1 MNEDINKLKDEIN
14 ELNIELKKI
23 QDENKKN
30 ERIKNIKVFIKRVE
44 KYTSYILLIPLL
56 IGGRLLNDNVNTI
69 PIPVPTFL
77 TRDGSNF
84 ITMPVSTLIFFV
96 IYFGLCRSKT
106 QDNIEEIYNILI
118 EDIKKQYPSID
129 DREIREMI
137 KDKENEYYHLLRVNN
152 IPQR

>member
-23 QDENKKN
+23 QDKNKKN

-56 IGGRLLNDNVNTI
+56 IGGRLLNDNTNAI

-77 TRDGSNF
+77 TNDGSNF

-106 QDNIEEIYNILI
+106 QDNIEEVYNILI
-118 EDIKKQYPSID
+118 EDIKKQYPSIN

>member
-56 IGGRLLNDNVNTI
+56 IGGRLLNDNTNAI

-77 TRDGSNF
+77 TNDGSNF

-106 QDNIEEIYNILI
+106 QDNIEEVYNILI
-118 EDIKKQYPSID
+118 EDIKKQYPSIN